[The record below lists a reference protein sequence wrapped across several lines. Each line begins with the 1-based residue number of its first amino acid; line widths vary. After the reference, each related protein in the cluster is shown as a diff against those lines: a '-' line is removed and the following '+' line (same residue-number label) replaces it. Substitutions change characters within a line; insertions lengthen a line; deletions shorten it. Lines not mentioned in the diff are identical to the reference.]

1 MNKEIP
7 KKILV
12 ADDNPEIRE
21 IVEIL
26 LTGEGYEVIMA
37 TNGEEAVNLVDST
50 IDLIILDVVMPVK
63 TGFVACNEIREK
75 TTAPIL
81 FLTAKSIE

>member
-1 MNKEIP
+1 M
-7 KKILV
+7 LV

-75 TTAPIL
+75 RQHQYY
-81 FLTAKSIE
+81 F